1 MSISF
6 FREKNSW
13 LTRIIL
19 ILLAITFVLGFGYFG
34 VINLQNTGIS
44 TGSAAEVNGEKIPL
58 AQFYNV
64 RQNLYKQINSGQG
77 NLPPGADDFI
87 NYRALQQL
95 VEAKLLAQKASEM
108 GFFISNDELS
118 ESIRTNPSFQIDG
131 KFIGL
136 EAYRNSIRQA
146 LNMSVGDFENGY
158 KEELLVQK
166 IVALINSSAKLTD
179 DELYNLY
186 KVQNENISLYYIT
199 FNAEDFTNST
209 SVSENEIQEYY
220 DKNKGELLTPEKR
233 KIKFAKISKDD
244 FANKVQIGDDEVKSY
259 YDSYGD
265 EFKDGD
271 GNQKTLENAKPEI
284 VDKLK
289 STRVDTAFND
299 FVLSVRGNNN
309 LEDIDKILVE
319 NSFEVSEQSELFSAN
334 QDTDIFPAGVIN
346 KAFSIE
352 NGETSSIAAG
362 DIWLIKLVEIEQ
374 KRQKTLEESK
384 DEVVEVL
391 SINKGGEAAKIAAQE
406 TLNKIVTSKSPFKDS
421 INSLGLKF
429 NKTDSFPRT
438 NPPENLNAEDLKIDA
453 FLLSKS
459 NPNGN
464 KVYKNGNSYF
474 IISLNEKSNADR
486 EEFENN
492 KDEIRT
498 QQLQKQQF
506 ELVNEWV
513 TKLREESEI
522 VPNPNLFTAY
532 N

>member
-6 FREKNSW
+6 FKEKNSW
-13 LTRIIL
+13 LTRVIL
-19 ILLAITFVLGFGYFG
+19 ILLAVTFVLGFGYFG
-34 VINLQNTGIS
+34 VINLENTGIS
-44 TGSAAEVNGEKIPL
+44 TGTAAEVNGEKIPL
-58 AQFYNV
+58 VQFYNV
-64 RQNLYKQINSGQG
+64 RQNMYKQFQAGQG

-95 VEAKLLAQKASEM
+95 VEAKLLAQKASEL

-118 ESIRTNPSFQIDG
+118 ESIRTNPGFQIDG

-136 EAYRNSIRQA
+136 EAYRNAIRQS
-146 LNMSVGDFENGY
+146 LNMSVGDFEKGY

-199 FNAEDFTNST
+199 FNAEDFTNSA
-209 SVSENEIQEYY
+209 SVSENEIQEHYNNNQG
-220 DKNKGELLTPEKR
+220 DFLTAEKR
-233 KIKFAKISKDD
+233 KIKFAKISKAD
-244 FANKVQIGDDEVKSY
+244 FANKIQVGDDEVKSY

-271 GNQKTLENAKPEI
+271 GNQKTLEEATPEI
-284 VDKLK
+284 VEKLK

-299 FVLSVRGNNN
+299 FVLSVRGNSN

-319 NSFEVSEQSELFSAN
+319 NSFQEAELSDLFSAN
-334 QDTDIFPAGVIN
+334 QDTDKFPAGVIN
-346 KAFSIE
+346 KAFTIE
-352 NGETSSIAAG
+352 SGETSSVAAG
-362 DIWLIKLVEIEQ
+362 DIWLIKLVEIEP
-374 KRQKTLEESK
+374 KRQKTVEEAK
-384 DEVVEVL
+384 DDVVKTISL
-391 SINKGGEAAKIAAQE
+391 NKGGEAAKIAAEE
-406 TLNKIVTSKSPFKDS
+406 TLNKITTSKSSFKDTV
-421 INSLGLKF
+421 NSLGIKI
-429 NKTDSFPRT
+429 NKTDAFPRT
-438 NPPENLNAEDLKIDA
+438 NPPENLNVEDLKIDA

-459 NPNGN
+459 NPSGT
-464 KVYKNGNSYF
+464 KIYQNGNSYF

-486 EEFENN
+486 SDFEKD

-498 QQLQKQQF
+498 QQLQRQQF

-522 VPNPNLFTAY
+522 VPNPNLFNAY